1 MSNHARGIQSHTTG
15 GVTGASEGF
24 RAYQSGTFTWQAEYQ
39 EDTSGRVPEGQ
50 KALDFVGIIL
60 DVTEF
65 ILFAQ
70 RFYRVLAPDA
80 TLRGIIRLQD
90 TQGRYLTSF
99 GHGMLHGHYVCVEPQ
114 VEVEVK
120 STVAELMASSDE
132 IARLS
137 IRRIYE
143 LFNWNDSSED
153 LMRHWQERL

>member
-65 ILFAQ
+65 VLFAQ
-70 RFYRVLAPDA
+70 RFYRVLPPDA

-90 TQGRYLTSF
+90 TQGRSLTCF
-99 GHGMLHGHYVCVEPQ
+99 GHGKLHGHNVCGELEVH
-114 VEVEVK
+114 VEVK
-120 STVAELMASSDE
+120 SRVAVQM
-132 IARLS
+132 
-137 IRRIYE
+137 
-143 LFNWNDSSED
+143 
-153 LMRHWQERL
+153 